1 MPDITMC
8 PGTNCPHKESCYRF
22 TAKPSDYQAY
32 FIEPPIKFGK
42 CYAYWG
48 VNAQSVWDQ
57 LQEIVKPK

>member
-48 VNAQSVWDQ
+48 VDAQNVWDQ
-57 LQEIVKPK
+57 LEDIVKPK